1 MSAKEENV
9 LDLQIKIKTK
19 YFSRLCAQIMRD
31 PDDTSLHH
39 EIIMELVRK
48 QIIPYTAKVYVDILY
63 KEALDVAKN
72 NVCLKK

>member
-1 MSAKEENV
+1 MNTEEST

-19 YFSRLCAQIMRD
+19 YFSRLCAQILRD

-48 QIIPYTAKVYVDILY
+48 QIIPYTAKLYVDILY
-63 KEALDVAKN
+63 KEALEEAKN

>member
-1 MSAKEENV
+1 MNTEEST

-19 YFSRLCAQIMRD
+19 YFSRLCAQILRD

-48 QIIPYTAKVYVDILY
+48 QIIPYTAKLYVDSLY
-63 KEALDVAKN
+63 KEALEEAKN